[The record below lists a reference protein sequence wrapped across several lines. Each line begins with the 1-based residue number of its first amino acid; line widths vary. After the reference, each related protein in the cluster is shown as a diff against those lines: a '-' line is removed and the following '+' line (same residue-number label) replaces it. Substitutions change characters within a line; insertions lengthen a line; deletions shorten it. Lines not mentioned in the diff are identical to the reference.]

1 MKINKNFLDLEAS
14 YLFSTV
20 ARKQREYQAEHP
32 DADIIKLS
40 IGDVTKP
47 ICPAV
52 IEAMHKAV
60 DEMADEKTFRGYP
73 PEQGYDFVRQA
84 ILQHDY
90 LDRGINMKLDEI
102 FLSDGAK
109 SDCGNIGDIFS
120 TDNTVGIC
128 DPVYP
133 VYIDTNIM
141 NGRGKNIVLMP
152 CSAENGFLPEVP
164 EEKSLAQDSPVKNAA
179 ADNAFAKDSP
189 EKNAS
194 AGISSKYNAA
204 YNAPVLDIIY
214 LCFPNN
220 PTGAVAPKSYLK
232 KWVNYANDHHS
243 LILFDSAYEAFV
255 TEPDIPKSIYEI
267 DGAETCAIELRSF
280 SKTAGFTGLRCG
292 YTVVPHELVFD
303 GTELNALWFRRQST
317 KFNGVSYITQRAAEA
332 VYSEEGQK
340 QIQENLSFYRENARL
355 IYEGMT
361 DAGFKAFGGKN
372 SPYVWLQIPKGYT
385 SWTFFD
391 ELLDKCRVVGTPGSG
406 FGKQG
411 EGYLRLTGFGS
422 RERTIE
428 AIERIKKLAKS
439 GEVHWF

>member
-20 ARKQREYQAEHP
+20 NKKTRDFIAAHP
-32 DADIIKLS
+32 EADVIKLS

-47 ICPAV
+47 LCPAV

-73 PEQGYDFVRQA
+73 PEQGYDFIRQK
-84 ILQHDY
+84 ILEWDY
-90 LDRGINMKLDEI
+90 TKRGINLKLDEI

-109 SDCGNIGDIFS
+109 SDCGNIGDIFA
-120 TDNTVGIC
+120 TDNTVAIC

-141 NGRGKNIVLMP
+141 NGRKDKIIILP
-152 CSAENGFLPEVP
+152 CSSETNFLPAIPESGDPVP
-164 EEKSLAQDSPVKNAA
+164 
-179 ADNAFAKDSP
+179 
-189 EKNAS
+189 
-194 AGISSKYNAA
+194 
-204 YNAPVLDIIY
+204 DIIY

-220 PTGAVAPKSYLK
+220 PTGTVAPKSYLK
-232 KWVNYANDHHS
+232 KWVDYANAHHS

-255 TEPDIPKSIYEI
+255 TEPDVPKSIYEI
-267 DGAETCAIELRSF
+267 KGAKSCAIELRSF

-332 VYSEEGQK
+332 IYSDEGQK
-340 QIQENLSFYRENARL
+340 QIQDNLNFYQENARL
-355 IYEGMT
+355 IFEGVT
-361 DAGFKAFGGKN
+361 AAGFKAFGGKN
-372 SPYVWLQIPKGYT
+372 SPYVWLQVPEGFT
-385 SWTFFD
+385 SWSFFD
-391 ELLDKCRVVGTPGSG
+391 ELLEKCHVVGTPGSG
-406 FGKQG
+406 FGKMG

-422 RERTIE
+422 RDRTKE
-428 AIERIKKLAKS
+428 AVERIKNILTDTL
-439 GEVHWF
+439 